1 MIKEYKNEHE
11 KFIHDKNPNM
21 VYADEAYYDFLIPIN
36 NETFSDYIKL
46 EHFGLYSNGRTKK
59 IGVIIKK
66 GRWVKSRF
74 ADYISCI
81 KNDKLYFGAVNPINN
96 YIQKIMTSR
105 IREKSLEPGR
115 NMHNRAVIK
124 RSPETLENLGLLKS
138 IPISNADKLEEI
150 IKKDYETERV
160 DYQI

>member
-1 MIKEYKNEHE
+1 MGNIMIKEYKNEHE
-11 KFIHDKNPNM
+11 KFIHDKNPNI
-21 VYADEAYYDFLIPIN
+21 VYADKAYYDFLIPIN
-36 NETFSDYIKL
+36 NETIKL
-46 EHFGLYSNGRTKK
+46 EHFGLYSNGRIKK
-59 IGVIIKK
+59 ISFIIKK
-66 GRWVKSRF
+66 GRWVKSKF

-138 IPISNADKLEEI
+138 ISISNADKLEEI
-150 IKKDYETERV
+150 IKNEYETERA